1 VANVNT
7 VILYDINVN
16 RLLVILE
23 ELKEIGWIPGV
34 DFEFAYHKAEYDNF
48 SYIPITE
55 HHTKFTFYNDSNAS
69 YFMLRW
75 G

>member
-1 VANVNT
+1 MANVNN

-16 RLLVILE
+16 RLLVILD
-23 ELKEIGWIPGV
+23 ELKEMGWIAGV
-34 DFEFAYHKAEYDNF
+34 DFDFAYHKAEYDNF
-48 SYIPITE
+48 SHIPITE
-55 HHTKFTFYNDSNAS
+55 QHAKFTFYNDSNVS